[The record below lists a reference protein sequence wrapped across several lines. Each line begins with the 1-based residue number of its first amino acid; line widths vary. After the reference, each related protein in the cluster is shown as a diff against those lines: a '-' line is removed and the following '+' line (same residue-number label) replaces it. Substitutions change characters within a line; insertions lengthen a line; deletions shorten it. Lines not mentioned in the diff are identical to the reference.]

1 MCNLCYTLQ
10 FHSDR
15 DLVPKQPS
23 SNNDDGIFSP
33 WTENKL
39 EWSMALKHIQ
49 LIVDHGFTLYSQSM
63 TQIIVS
69 VISAPAKIYSSYL
82 IRPCSTGTALRPS
95 HQHAWYGPECSERL
109 GSVCGGEMF

>member
-1 MCNLCYTLQ
+1 
-10 FHSDR
+10 
-15 DLVPKQPS
+15 
-23 SNNDDGIFSP
+23 
-33 WTENKL
+33 
-39 EWSMALKHIQ
+39 MALKHIQ

-69 VISAPAKIYSSYL
+69 VISAQVQIYSSYL

-95 HQHAWYGPECSERL
+95 HQHTWYGPECSERL